1 MAADRWP
8 PEFLDAMRQV
18 ADPATDQLIRETL
31 ELPDGEAALVRLN
44 RYLQTRNVR
53 MPADLAPG
61 VRRFLQAPVD
71 LAWVD
76 WSKLAKARSWFS
88 EWGLLAMLSLFLKA
102 LPQYFANADAD
113 QVFRI
118 MNIFRKGT
126 LRRFLVEIA
135 QLTFDVME
143 PGGLDVYP
151 NPPQPGSQQTKADG
165 VFALQKL
172 RLHHSVIRH
181 WTQQKPRLQGAGWD
195 LAWGQPLN
203 QEDLALAVTTFSLW
217 TLDGVRKLTIPV
229 NEAEEEGG
237 LEVWKVMGF
246 LIGLDDR
253 LQPATTAEARELIE
267 KIGKRQFR
275 RSQAGIDLTREL
287 LDRVEGFLP
296 RWLRGFPVGLM
307 RYLMEPR
314 FVGLLE
320 VPKPSALTRLA
331 LLLLGIFVKDVKL
344 YFKATSRLAGRFL
357 HGLQRVKD
365 RDGDRGSFRI
375 PARQIEKYG

>member
-18 ADPATDQLIRETL
+18 ADPLTDQLIRETL
-31 ELPDGEAALVRLN
+31 DLPDGEAALMRLN
-44 RYLQTRNVR
+44 KYLQTRNAL

-71 LAWVD
+71 LTWVD
-76 WSKLAKARSWFS
+76 GSKLTKARSWFS
-88 EWGLLAMLSLFLKA
+88 EWGLIAMLSLFLKA

-118 MNIFRKGT
+118 MNIFRKGS
-126 LRRFLVEIA
+126 LPRFLVEIA

-143 PGGLDVYP
+143 PGGLDVHP
-151 NPPQPGSQQTKADG
+151 DPPLPGSQQTKADG

-172 RLHHSVIRH
+172 RLHHSIIRH
-181 WTQQKPRLQGAGWD
+181 WTQQKSGLKGEPWD
-195 LAWGQPLN
+195 LEWGRPLN
-203 QEDLALAVTTFSLW
+203 QEDLALAVITFSLW

-229 NEAEEEGG
+229 NQEEEAGG

-275 RSQAGIDLTREL
+275 RSQAGIALTREL

-296 RWLRGFPVGLM
+296 RWLRGLPVGLM

-314 FVGLLE
+314 FVDLLE
-320 VPKPSALTRLA
+320 VPKASAPTRLV
-331 LLLLGIFVKDVKL
+331 LFILGIFIKDVKL
-344 YFKATSRLAGRFL
+344 YSKAASRLAGRFL
-357 HGLQRVKD
+357 HGLQHAKD

-375 PARQIEKYG
+375 PARQVEKYG